1 MLANATI
8 EIVANSP
15 GRRRRVEGHNGPMKT
30 PVESISVAANGLRF
44 HALAAGPVDGPLVM
58 LLHGFPETSH
68 GWRHQIPALA
78 GAGFRVVAPD
88 QRGIGGSSKPPGV
101 AAYRI
106 DHLAADIVAMVRALG
121 RERAQVVGHDWGGAV
136 TWTLALHH
144 ADVIERVAILDAP
157 HPVAFSAWMR
167 AHASQRRK
175 SWYMAFFQLPWL
187 PEFMLRANG
196 FRLLAKALVQSSRP
210 GTFTPDDLAA
220 YRRAWAQPGA
230 LTGMLNWYRGLR
242 LRSGLPSGHTRV
254 AIPVRLMWGDRD
266 AALESGMAE
275 ASIAYCDA
283 GEVIHFPEATH
294 WLPAE
299 EPARVNALLLEFLRR

>member
-1 MLANATI
+1 MQTSVETI
-8 EIVANSP
+8 
-15 GRRRRVEGHNGPMKT
+15 
-30 PVESISVAANGLRF
+30 SIAANGLRF
-44 HALAAGPVDGPLVM
+44 HALAAGPVDGPLVL

-78 GAGFRVVAPD
+78 EAGLRVVAPD
-88 QRGIGGSSKPPGV
+88 QRGIGLSSKPAGV
-101 AAYRI
+101 SAYRV
-106 DHLAADIVAMVRALG
+106 DRLADDVVAMVRALG

-144 ADVIERVAILDAP
+144 ADVIDRVAILDAP

-167 AHASQRRK
+167 SHASQRRK

-187 PEFMLRANG
+187 PEFLLRIND
-196 FRLLAKALVQSSRP
+196 FRLLEKALVGSSRA
-210 GTFTPDDLAA
+210 GAFTPDDLAV
-220 YRRAWAQPGA
+220 YRQAWARPGA

-242 LRSGLPSGHTRV
+242 LGSGLPSGHTRV
-254 AIPVRLMWGDRD
+254 AMPVRLMWGDHD
-266 AALESGMAE
+266 AALEAGMAE

-283 GEVIHFPEATH
+283 GEVIHFAEATH
-294 WLPAE
+294 WLAAE